1 MFHIGSWRKTKVLGN
16 GQILEGAAGG
26 LPGEMAI
33 RRPHAPA
40 VVSDAEGNDQLHM
53 GQNLDR
59 HYESK
64 VDS

>member
-1 MFHIGSWRKTKVLGN
+1 MFHIGSWRKTKALEN

-26 LPGEMAI
+26 LSGEVAI
-33 RRPHAPA
+33 RRTHAPA

-53 GQNLDR
+53 GQNLHH

-64 VDS
+64 VDP